1 LKKAGCHY
9 CIEVK
14 MTWPPTYLS
23 PVSETEL
30 ANSRGHEVVDFIETL
45 CHLTEDSVAGKT
57 GENFILRPW
66 QKDMLVHLYAEKEDG
81 SLKHRR
87 ALIGVSRK
95 NGKSALIAS
104 LVLEQLVLGV
114 GGGQIYSAAAD
125 KEQARIIFKTV
136 KKMIELEP
144 ELREILEVYQNSIY
158 NPLTGSV
165 YRALSSEAYTKEGLN
180 STFIVI
186 DELHAQPN
194 RELYDVLSLS
204 MGSREEPMLVA
215 ITTAGSKYDSTG
227 KESLC
232 YQMYQRGIQ
241 ISKSEVEDASF
252 FFAWYEAD
260 PKLHYK
266 DEDNWLIANPSLND
280 ILSVDDMRSASLLTP
295 EAEFKTKRLN
305 MWVSNTESW
314 IPTDLWD
321 SLVLKNRKIIPG
333 EDCIIGF
340 DGSFSG
346 DTTAIVGWF
355 MGGEKPHI
363 RVLGV
368 WELPEVDPDPMWHVN
383 VAEVEQTIIDSCRN
397 MGVNVLEVVFDPSR
411 WQRTMMILEE
421 EGLPIISYPNT
432 AERMVPATQRFYE
445 AVANQSFTHD
455 GDEVLNRHIA
465 NCVTKTSSRGIMV
478 SKSTNKKK
486 IDAAVAAIF
495 SFDRAMA
502 PKPKKPIARI
512 HFV

>member
-1 LKKAGCHY
+1 
-9 CIEVK
+9 

-30 ANSRGHEVVDFIETL
+30 ANSRGYEVIDFIETL

-57 GENFILRPW
+57 SENFILRPW
-66 QKDMLVHLYAEKEDG
+66 QKDMLVHLYAEREDG

-241 ISKSEVEDASF
+241 ISKNEVEDASF

-295 EAEFKTKRLN
+295 EAEFKTKETKYVGKQYRILDTYRSMGFLSLKEQENNTWRRLH
-305 MWVSNTESW
+305 
-314 IPTDLWD
+314 
-321 SLVLKNRKIIPG
+321 NRI
-333 EDCIIGF
+333 
-340 DGSFSG
+340 
-346 DTTAIVGWF
+346 
-355 MGGEKPHI
+355 
-363 RVLGV
+363 
-368 WELPEVDPDPMWHVN
+368 
-383 VAEVEQTIIDSCRN
+383 
-397 MGVNVLEVVFDPSR
+397 
-411 WQRTMMILEE
+411 
-421 EGLPIISYPNT
+421 
-432 AERMVPATQRFYE
+432 
-445 AVANQSFTHD
+445 
-455 GDEVLNRHIA
+455 
-465 NCVTKTSSRGIMV
+465 
-478 SKSTNKKK
+478 
-486 IDAAVAAIF
+486 
-495 SFDRAMA
+495 
-502 PKPKKPIARI
+502 
-512 HFV
+512 